1 MDNNFFK
8 KIRILDGGMGQLLL
22 EKGMVS
28 MGTLWSASALL
39 DEKYHQMLVD
49 THLSCLLYTS
59 PSPRDQEASRMP
71 SSA

>member
-49 THLSCLLYTS
+49 TIYHISTQAQMLLLLT
-59 PSPRDQEASRMP
+59 PLVVENLD
-71 SSA
+71 